1 VGAHKASVRL
11 KTWDVNYI
19 IMLVLV
25 PMDGPR
31 RSLPN
36 CAGIKWLMVKTQ
48 LKPGWAPTQGAFRDL
63 LNWLDEG
70 AESSGEKY
78 LEMHRRLAAYFA
90 RKNCLSPDDLADE
103 TLTRVLR
110 RLEEVGAIA
119 DMPAARYCYIT
130 ARFVFLEYLRR
141 AEHRQIS
148 LDALPGSRYPASGL
162 AAPSDADDEFESR
175 AKRLDCLEH
184 CLLKLTP
191 DHRELISEY
200 YQGERQAKIEGRRQL
215 AARLGLTMNALTIR
229 ACRIRE
235 KLEACVRTALGAEG

>member
-1 VGAHKASVRL
+1 
-11 KTWDVNYI
+11 
-19 IMLVLV
+19 
-25 PMDGPR
+25 
-31 RSLPN
+31 
-36 CAGIKWLMVKTQ
+36 VKTQ
-48 LKPGWAPTQGAFRDL
+48 LKPGWSPTQSAFRDL

-70 AESSGEKY
+70 VESSGEKY
-78 LEMHRRLAAYFA
+78 LEMHRRLVSYFS

-110 RLEEVGAIA
+110 RLKEDGAIA

-141 AEHRQIS
+141 AEYRQIS
-148 LDALPGSRYPASGL
+148 LDALPGSRYPASSL
-162 AAPSDADDEFESR
+162 AAPSEPDAEFKTR

-184 CLLKLTP
+184 CLLKLNP

-200 YQGERQAKIEGRRQL
+200 YHGERQAKIERRREL
-215 AARLGLTMNALTIR
+215 AARLGLSMNALTIR

-235 KLEACVRTALGAEG
+235 KLEACVKTALGAEG

>member
-1 VGAHKASVRL
+1 MRELPRISASMRL
-11 KTWDVNYI
+11 WGEYPAEVPID
-19 IMLVLV
+19 LVTGLH
-25 PMDGPR
+25 GR
-31 RSLPN
+31 R
-36 CAGIKWLMVKTQ
+36 AGIEWLIVNTQ
-48 LKPGWAPTQGAFRDL
+48 LKPGWSPTQSAFRDL
-63 LNWLDEG
+63 LNWFDEG
-70 AESSGEKY
+70 VESGGEKY
-78 LEMHRRLAAYFA
+78 LEMHRRLVSYFT

-110 RLEEVGAIA
+110 RLEEVGAIP

-148 LDALPGSRYPASGL
+148 LDALPGSRYTAAGL
-162 AAPSDADDEFESR
+162 AAPPEPDDEFNVR

-184 CLLKLTP
+184 CLQKLNP

-200 YQGERQAKIEGRRQL
+200 YHGERQAKIERRREL

-235 KLEACVRTALGAEG
+235 KLEACVRTTLGAEG